1 MTEPRSF
8 LVDLEDAV
16 SRGTAESCLQALWH
30 ATDVLIAGQ
39 YSEDQIWTFG
49 EVIGRL
55 AEDIEI
61 AARVRLANKLAPSN
75 NAPVNIIK
83 KLAFDDSIDVAGPV
97 LRQSNRLDARTLVAN
112 ARSKSQQHLL
122 AISKRKSIPDDVT
135 DILVVRGAAEVVN
148 SVAANDGARLSGSG
162 FLHLLKRSE
171 DDHILAE
178 HLGLRKDIPRRVFQ
192 QLISKASD
200 EVKQKLER
208 ERPEMGTQIQAIV
221 TDVTGAVHARFGP
234 ASKNY
239 FAAKRTVGKLHQ
251 CGSLNEDQIFEFAH
265 SLKINETAV
274 GLSLLCVLPIDV
286 VERTLV
292 NNNREVILILA
303 KALDFSWTTTMSLL
317 FLAATNYRITARD
330 LDEMKSGFLRLN
342 AETSKQVLRI
352 YQARKEAAV
361 EGSFLRLPQLH
372 AN

>member
-1 MTEPRSF
+1 MTESKS
-8 LVDLEDAV
+8 LLADLEDAV
-16 SRGTAESCLQALWH
+16 SRGTAESCLLALWH
-30 ATDVLIAGQ
+30 ATDILIAGR

-49 EVIGRL
+49 EIIGRL

-75 NAPVNIIK
+75 NAPVKIIK

-148 SVAANDGARLSGSG
+148 SVAANDGARLSSSG

-178 HLGLRKDIPRRVFQ
+178 HLGLRKDIPRHVFQ

-208 ERPEMGTQIQAIV
+208 ERPEMGTQIQVIV

-239 FAAKRTVGKLHQ
+239 FAAKRTVAKLHQ
-251 CGSLNEDQIFEFAH
+251 YGSLNEDQVFEFAH
-265 SLKINETAV
+265 SLKFNETAV
-274 GLSLLCVLPIDV
+274 GLSLLCTLPIDV
-286 VERTLV
+286 VERALV
-292 NNNREVILILA
+292 NNNREITLLLA
-303 KALDFSWTTTMSLL
+303 KAMDFSWTTTMSLL
-317 FLAATNYRITARD
+317 FLGAPNYRIAAGD
-330 LDEMKSGFLRLN
+330 LDGMKREFVRLN
-342 AETSKQVLRI
+342 IGTSKRVLKV
-352 YQARKEAAV
+352 YQSRKEAAV
-361 EGSFLRLPQLH
+361 ERSVGVV
-372 AN
+372 